1 MREDLLHRLLLLLML
16 FPMGACSDSLD
27 LEDRRFL
34 CGPALPCAP
43 GYSCS
48 LDPEYNTFVC
58 TKESSPPPVDTLSD
72 AAASDGTSQ
81 DTSDLTDTP
90 WTPDDTNRGPLE
102 DIPSLDDM
110 MPDPGGFDMEEPD
123 WMMGNEL
130 MEPDMSM
137 GDLVSPNDPDTGFDA
152 GNPTTPCI
160 PGEDTLCF
168 TPCEK
173 WGKINHQPTASPPG
187 AMFIDLGGNGTMET
201 VFHGGHGITVLDTD
215 GTILWEEVDPNTT
228 NFARGTPV
236 AADRSPPD
244 TQTQFVKE
252 LSILTTLGG
261 KGHVLSYMVGPEVG
275 QTEFK
280 VGVPLGPVSDLARSM
295 AADLDYDGLPEFI
308 TSEGCNPAVWVYG
321 FPQGGPEAQIKAA
334 IYHGGNSCD
343 YNGGRLL
350 TDLDGEGGLEILI
363 GLGFANHQKTEWWDG
378 KIQAIRLDIAEANFM
393 PFCEDCFETDIANLY
408 PSGVTDLFRQG
419 DTIHAVVQ
427 YFKSKQSPEP
437 GGIFYHWRYNTSGVP
452 LGNPTK
458 TDSSQVPHGISITNK
473 SAPLTVPELRTIGLY
488 DVNGDNLPDRI
499 RTDEQDL
506 ILELYDKGSNTFI
519 EHQSARLAIGEKAH
533 VGAIWDRNNDQKL
546 DVLVTDAN
554 GSLHCLELGENTYNR
569 DGSIPPYDSPY
580 YRTYQKDN
588 YEPNDG
594 LPLGPNTRRIPWL
607 PSNLTALGRAW
618 SYLESEDDVDYFRVK
633 VVGTS
638 EICVRSP
645 VGVDYEYEFSV
656 WSSPQTIDKPPLWTS
671 VSVPVPNAGKPP
683 YTKCVKPVEDP
694 ALWWYLNVIEG
705 TNYGTTTLI
714 IGVTSNGPVTSHRPY
729 WIDTPNILVWD
740 GINFGGG

>member
-1 MREDLLHRLLLLLML
+1 
-16 FPMGACSDSLD
+16 MGACSDSLK

-58 TKESSPPPVDTLSD
+58 TKNTSSPPSDTLSD
-72 AAASDGTSQ
+72 TAIPDGTSQ
-81 DTSDLTDTP
+81 DANEPTDNQSP
-90 WTPDDTNRGPLE
+90 LDDTTVGPIA
-102 DIPSLDDM
+102 DIPSLSDT

-123 WMMGNEL
+123 WMVGNEL

-137 GDLVSPNDPDTGFDA
+137 GDLVSPNDPDTGLGLDA

-201 VFHGGHGITVLDTD
+201 VLHSGHGITVLDTD
-215 GTILWEEVDPNTT
+215 GTIIWEEVDPNTT
-228 NFARGTPV
+228 TFARGAPV
-236 AADRSPPD
+236 AADLTPPD
-244 TQTQFVKE
+244 TMTPFVKE
-252 LSILTTLGG
+252 LSILTTIKGE
-261 KGHVLSYMVGPEVG
+261 GHVLSYMVGPGVE
-275 QTEFK
+275 QTDFK
-280 VGVPLGPVSDLARSM
+280 VSQPLGPVYDLARFIAS
-295 AADLDYDGLPEFI
+295 DFDFDGQPEFI
-308 TSEGCNPAVWVYG
+308 ASQGCSPAVWI
-321 FPQGGPEAQIKAA
+321 FEAQDEGKEIAVEGA
-334 IYHGGNSCD
+334 FNFGGNSCD

-350 TDLDGEGGLEILI
+350 TDLDGQGSLELLV
-363 GLGFANHQKTEWWDG
+363 GLGFANHEKTEWWDG
-378 KIQAIRLDIAEANFM
+378 KIQVVRLVDVWGNFM
-393 PFCEDCFETDIANLY
+393 PFCENCFETDIANLY

-427 YFKSKQSPEP
+427 YFKSKLSPEP
-437 GGIFYHWRYNTSGVP
+437 GGIFYHWRYSTSGVP
-452 LGNPTK
+452 LGTPAQI
-458 TDSSQVPHGISITNK
+458 DSSQVPLSVSITNK
-473 SAPLTVPELRTIGLY
+473 SALLTVPELRTIGLY
-488 DVNGDNLPDRI
+488 DVNGDSFPDRI
-499 RTDEQDL
+499 RTDDKDL

-533 VGAIWDRNNDQKL
+533 IGSIWDRNNDQKL

-554 GSLHCLELGENTYNR
+554 GSLHCLELGKNTYNR

-594 LPLGPNTRRIPWL
+594 LPLGPNIINDPRRIPWL

-618 SYLESEDDVDYFRVK
+618 SYLESEDDVDYFQVK
-633 VVGTS
+633 VVGNS

-645 VGVDYEYEFSV
+645 MGVEYEYEFSV
-656 WSSPQTIDKPPLWTS
+656 WFSPQTISQPPLWTS
-671 VSVPVPNAGKPP
+671 ADALASGKSP
-683 YTKCVKPVEDP
+683 YTKCVKPVDEP
-694 ALWWYLNVIEG
+694 ALNGFFSVIPG
-705 TNYGTTTLI
+705 SIMTLI

-729 WIDTPNILVWD
+729 WIDTPNILAGD